1 MKIASARI
9 QGFRAIADL
18 ELDFDDLTAFVGTG
32 GVGKSAILNALDWFF
47 RGGPLEER
55 DLHVPAGAEEPAEFV
70 MVAITFGAFNQADR
84 EALGRYGTG
93 ATTTLTRT
101 WSISGEDKLSGNA
114 LINPEFEAIRSSG
127 KGARDLRAAYVKL
140 YGREGAA
147 KNYPEP
153 ARGWPQIEA
162 EMEQWER
169 EHRDDCE
176 LVDTDAGRHFHG
188 FTGTPLLASRLA
200 YVLVGATAGASETL
214 AARRGS
220 ALDQLLS
227 AVEDL
232 NENQRREI
240 AEVQGEAQKKIKEL
254 VANARGSELVSL
266 SGRLSHRVHSY
277 FPGSAIKLRDEV
289 GEPEMPPIKVRA
301 LVSDRH
307 GHPID
312 PELQGH
318 GLQRAIV
325 IALLHELAQALPA
338 DGGEGDAHTASALML
353 AIEEPELYQH
363 PLQARALATTL
374 ATLAESNEPVIQVAY
389 STHSPYFTSP
399 ALFKNLRLCRRDEQG
414 GTTVTAANPAA
425 IEGAIAEAGYSG
437 DIAYKVAKAL
447 AEGLREAIFARA
459 VLLTEGPTDTAFLQG
474 IADTQGGLDTDGVAV
489 AGCVNKNSMGI
500 AIAILRQLGIPFF
513 AFFDADA
520 AGELSDEATLN
531 RRLLRL
537 CEEPEQ
543 DWPKREVR
551 ARSGNFADRL
561 ETDLEELWPAFA
573 DACKEAAEELKIKN
587 VKDPRIYREAVDRA
601 GEPPEFLTDV
611 LEAARNLAA

>member
-1 MKIASARI
+1 MKIASVRI

-18 ELDFDDLTAFVGTG
+18 RVDFDDLTAFVGTG
-32 GVGKSAILNALDWFF
+32 GVGKSTILNALDWFF
-47 RGGPLEER
+47 TGGPLEER
-55 DLHVPAGAEEPAEFV
+55 DLHVRAGMEDPVESV
-70 MVAITFGAFNQADR
+70 MVAITFGAFNEADR

-101 WSISGEDKLSGNA
+101 WSVGREDKLSGNA
-114 LINPEFEAIRSSG
+114 LVNPEFEAIRSSG
-127 KGARDLRAAYVKL
+127 KGARDLRAAYVEL
-140 YGREGAA
+140 YEREGEA
-147 KNYPEP
+147 KDYPEP

-162 EMEQWER
+162 ELEQWER

-176 LVDTDAGRHFHG
+176 LVETDAGRHFHG
-188 FTGTPLLASRLA
+188 FTGTPLLASRFA
-200 YVLVGATAGASETL
+200 YVLVSATAGATETL

-227 AVEDL
+227 AIEELTED
-232 NENQRREI
+232 QQQEI
-240 AEVQGEAQKKIKEL
+240 AKVQSDAQEKIKEL
-254 VANARGSELVSL
+254 VANARGRELVSL
-266 SGRLSHRVHSY
+266 SGRLTDRVRDY

-289 GEPEMPPIKVRA
+289 EEPEMPSIKVRA

-338 DGGEGDAHTASALML
+338 DGAEHEANAVPALML

-363 PLQARALATTL
+363 PLQARALA
-374 ATLAESNEPVIQVAY
+374 ATLAKLAERQEPNIQVAY

-399 ALFKNLRLCRRDEQG
+399 ALFKDLRLCRRDEQG
-414 GTTVTAANPAA
+414 GTDATAANPAA
-425 IEGAIAEAGYSG
+425 IEEAITEAGYSG
-437 DIAYKVAKAL
+437 DIAHKVAKAL
-447 AEGLREAIFARA
+447 AESLREAIFASA
-459 VLLTEGPTDTAFLQG
+459 VLLTEGPTDTAVLQG
-474 IADTQGGLDTDGVAV
+474 IADTQGGLDADGVAV
-489 AGCVNKNSMGI
+489 ADCGNKHSMGI

-520 AGELSDEATLN
+520 AGELPDEATLN
-531 RRLLRL
+531 KRLLRL
-537 CEEPEQ
+537 CGETEE
-543 DWPKREVR
+543 DWPKREAR
-551 ARSGNFADRL
+551 ERSGNFEDKL

-573 DACKEAAEELKIKN
+573 DACKAAAEELKIKN
-587 VKDPRIYREAVDRA
+587 TKDPRIYREAVNRA
-601 GEPPEFLTDV
+601 GEPPEFLADV
-611 LEAARNLAA
+611 LEAARKLAA